1 MSDIIYKIC
10 TGKEWAAALEAGVY
24 SGSLDDKRDGFIH
37 FSTQK
42 QVKRTLAKY
51 FSGQADLLLLAIDVS
66 LLNPL
71 KLKYEGK
78 KGADKYPHL
87 YGALSP
93 SAVQAQYPVCLSAAN
108 EHIIDY

>member
-1 MSDIIYKIC
+1 LSDVIYKIC
-10 TGKEWAAALEAGVY
+10 TKKEWADVLDAGVY
-24 SGSLDDKRDGFIH
+24 EGSVDDKRDGFIH

-42 QVKRTLAKY
+42 QVKRVLAKY
-51 FSGQADLLLLAIDVS
+51 FSGQTDLLLLAIDVS

-78 KGADKYPHL
+78 MGADKYPHL
-87 YGALSP
+87 YEALSP
-93 SAVQAQYPVCLSAAN
+93 SAVHAQYPVRLSDTN

>member
-1 MSDIIYKIC
+1 LSDVIYKIC
-10 TGKEWAAALEAGVY
+10 TRKEWADALDAGVY
-24 SGSLDDKRDGFIH
+24 EGSVDDIRDGFIH

-42 QVKRTLAKY
+42 QIKRVLAKY

-78 KGADKYPHL
+78 VGADKYPHL
-87 YGALSP
+87 YETLSP
-93 SAVQAQYPVCLSAAN
+93 CAVLAQYSIRLSAAN